1 MIRPLIGLLEK
12 ILDMFT
18 VKAVNPHLSATTGTT
33 VSYRFRR
40 CGNVVTLWITFR
52 NTSGAPAGSTIY
64 EATMGNLS
72 LPPAMVTGATYYG
85 AACLAGSLTSGG
97 TVTIRNTYSNN
108 VTIPSNQSATISFT
122 YITERAS

>member
-18 VKAVNPHLSATTGTT
+18 VKAINPHLSATTGTT

-52 NTSGAPAGSTIY
+52 NTNGAPAGSTIY
-64 EATMGNLS
+64 EATMGNL
-72 LPPAMVTGATYYG
+72 
-85 AACLAGSLTSGG
+85 
-97 TVTIRNTYSNN
+97 
-108 VTIPSNQSATISFT
+108 
-122 YITERAS
+122 